1 MPASKLGQQGM
12 MSKKVA
18 IIGAGA
24 SGLTAIKS
32 CLEEGLEPTCF
43 ERSTDIGGLWRFTHD
58 IEEGRG
64 SIYSSVAT
72 NTSKEM
78 MSYSDFPMPND
89 FPVYPHHSKILEYL
103 QLYTEHFNLRKH
115 IQLNTEVCS
124 VMKNSDFDTTGQWN
138 IVTEKNG
145 IKELATFDAVIVC
158 SGHFSDPYLPL
169 NSFPGI
175 ELFKGRYI
183 HSRFYKT
190 PENYLGKT
198 VLIVGA
204 GNSAGDI
211 AAEISFT
218 AKQVFLS
225 TRQGTWIVS
234 RISHN
239 GFPIDMVL
247 LRRWTTWLK
256 NLLPFALSAKLNAKI
271 FGRWF
276 DHSNYGLEPKN
287 RLKNPVVNDY
297 LPCQILH
304 GLIKVKPKIKE
315 IKETSVI
322 FEDNTETGRL
332 DEIIFAT
339 GYNAT
344 FPFIDDPVMKLNE
357 NPVSMYKNVFPINLA
372 KPTMAFLGLIQPLG
386 SILPTTEIQARWA
399 ARVFKGAVQLPS
411 TGMMEAY
418 AIKSKKKKEK
428 WFGSGKAQIF
438 QAHYIEYI
446 DEVSKEIGN
455 HPKIL
460 SLFFTDPRLALKI
473 FFGPCTSYQYRL
485 TGPGKWHGAREAI
498 LTQWDRTLNA
508 TRTRVIFKNHGTRSV
523 LPTLLVFCTL
533 TAAVYLGYKQLSF
546 KKKNCNQYFSMI
558 K

>member
-1 MPASKLGQQGM
+1 

-18 IIGAGA
+18 IIGGGA
-24 SGLTAIKS
+24 SGLAAIKS
-32 CLEEGLEPTCF
+32 CLEEGLQPICF
-43 ERSTDIGGLWRFTHD
+43 ERSFDVGGIWRFTDD

-64 SIYSSVAT
+64 SLYSSVAT

-78 MSYSDFPMPND
+78 MSYSDFPMPSD

-103 QLYTEHFNLRKH
+103 QLYADHFKLRKH
-115 IQLNTEVCS
+115 IQFNTEVCS
-124 VMKNSDFDTTGQWN
+124 VTKHSDFDITGQWN

-145 IKELATFDAVIVC
+145 IKEHATFDAVIVC

-175 ELFKGRYI
+175 ERFRGRYI
-183 HSRFYKT
+183 HSRFYKM
-190 PENYLGKT
+190 PEDYRGKT
-198 VLIVGA
+198 VLVVGA

-211 AAEISFT
+211 AAEISFS

-247 LRRWTTWLK
+247 LRRSRILLK
-256 NLLPFALSAKLNAKI
+256 NMLPFAVAAKLNEKF
-271 FGRWF
+271 FGKWF
-276 DHSNYGLEPKN
+276 DHSNYGLEPTN
-287 RLKNPVVNDY
+287 RLKHPVVNDY

-304 GLIKVKPKIKE
+304 GLIKVKPQIKE
-315 IKETSVI
+315 FKEESVI

-339 GYNAT
+339 GYNAMY
-344 FPFIDDPVMKLNE
+344 PFIDDPAMKLNE
-357 NPVSMYKNVFPINLA
+357 NPVSMYKNVFPIHLP

-386 SILPTTEIQARWA
+386 SILPTTEMQARWA
-399 ARVFKGAVQLPS
+399 ARVFRGAAQLPAAR
-411 TGMMEAY
+411 TMEAY
-418 AIKSKKKKEK
+418 AIKSNKKKEK
-428 WFGSGKAQIF
+428 WFGSGKTQIF
-438 QAHYIEYI
+438 QAHYIEYL

-455 HPKIL
+455 RPKIL
-460 SLFFTDPRLALKI
+460 RLFFTDPRLALKI
-473 FFGPCTSYQYRL
+473 LFGPCTPYQYRL

-498 LTQWDRTLNA
+498 LNQWDRTLNA
-508 TRTRVIFKNHGTRSV
+508 TRTRVIFKNPGTRSV
-523 LPTLLVFCTL
+523 LPTLLGFCTL
-533 TAAVYLGYKQLSF
+533 TAALSLGYKRLSL
-546 KKKNCNQYFSMI
+546 KKI
-558 K
+558 